1 MIGDFTAE
9 YHEPIPAQFS
19 HDYNA
24 VNIIHENPRHK
35 RINNSSCID
44 LIITSSPNGFQ
55 TKSNFCTG
63 LSDFHKLVITVLKTF
78 FRKTAPKE
86 IHYRDFDKF
95 NRDDFKTDLR
105 QQLAAIGI
113 TYENLEQEF

>member
-1 MIGDFTAE
+1 M
-9 YHEPIPAQFS
+9 
-19 HDYNA
+19 
-24 VNIIHENPRHK
+24 
-35 RINNSSCID
+35 
-44 LIITSSPNGFQ
+44 
-55 TKSNFCTG
+55 
-63 LSDFHKLVITVLKTF
+63 TVLKTS

-86 IHYRDFDKF
+86 IQYRDFDKF